1 MLEWGRSKEKPFL
14 QRRDADEKVRCF
26 SADRR
31 PADGR
36 MRGPSPC
43 SRGAAASG
51 APDLDT
57 IVQQSVDEAMAR
69 YEEEQRAKD
78 AEIEALKEQLAVLT
92 AQAEEGTSE
101 PAPEETTEPPESAP
115 AEGTTPES
123 EPDSQAE
130 TPGEPD
136 PEPLPPSDP
145 VSQKSAPSSSGQGFD
160 LKNLYPD
167 FVWEGLEEAEEESYT
182 ASQLTEEAEEA
193 IRLANQERENH
204 GLDPLPT
211 DSDLME
217 LAEIRAEEIQ
227 ESYSHTRPDGTD
239 VGAFRCG
246 ENIGRKTSASAQVN
260 SWMNS
265 EGHRTNILLDRYHHI
280 GAACY
285 QAENGNYYWVMVFS
299 LD

>member
-1 MLEWGRSKEKPFL
+1 MKKRTIAILVALMLLTGCGTQAPVPPPA
-14 QRRDADEKVRCF
+14 ADT
-26 SADRR
+26 
-31 PADGR
+31 
-36 MRGPSPC
+36 
-43 SRGAAASG
+43 
-51 APDLDT
+51 PDMES
-57 IVQQSVDEAMAR
+57 IIQQSVDEAVREKMKK
-69 YEEEQRAKD
+69 YEEEQLKKD
-78 AEIEALKEQLAVLT
+78 EEIARLKGQLEELT
-92 AQAEEGTSE
+92 SQ
-101 PAPEETTEPPESAP
+101 PEIPPEDTETEPPAQESQ
-115 AEGTTPES
+115 S
-123 EPDSQAE
+123 EAVSSQAE
-130 TPGEPD
+130 VPSQPETVPSQ
-136 PEPLPPSDP
+136 PEPEPPPQSTP
-145 VSQKSAPSSSGQGFD
+145 APKKAASSSGQGFD

-167 FVWEGLEEAEEESYT
+167 FVWENLEEAEEESYT

-217 LAEIRAEEIQ
+217 LAEIRAVEIR
-227 ESYSHTRPDGTD
+227 EKYSHTRPDGTN

-246 ENIGRKTSASAQVN
+246 ENIGRKTSASAQVE

-265 EGHRTNILLDRYHHI
+265 EGHRANILLDRYYHI

>member
-1 MLEWGRSKEKPFL
+1 MKKRKVAILVALMLLAGCGTQAP
-14 QRRDADEKVRCF
+14 VPP
-26 SADRR
+26 
-31 PADGR
+31 PATDT
-36 MRGPSPC
+36 
-43 SRGAAASG
+43 
-51 APDLDT
+51 LDMEA
-57 IVQQSVDEAMAR
+57 IIQQSVDEAVQEKMKE
-69 YEEEQRAKD
+69 YEEEQRKKD
-78 AEIEALKEQLAVLT
+78 EEIARLKDQLEDLTSQPEVPPEESVAEP
-92 AQAEEGTSE
+92 
-101 PAPEETTEPPESAP
+101 PAPENQPEAVS
-115 AEGTTPES
+115 
-123 EPDSQAE
+123 SQAE
-130 TPGEPD
+130 APSQPETVPSQ
-136 PEPLPPSDP
+136 PEPEPPPQSTP
-145 VSQKSAPSSSGQGFD
+145 APKKAASSSGQGFD

-167 FVWEGLEEAEEESYT
+167 YVWGNLEEAEEESYT
-182 ASQLTEEAEEA
+182 ASQLTEEAAEA

-217 LAEIRAEEIQ
+217 LAEIRGEEIR

-265 EGHRTNILLDRYHHI
+265 DGHRANILLDRYHHI

>member
-1 MLEWGRSKEKPFL
+1 MKKKITVILLTIALLVGCGTQSPAISSA
-14 QRRDADEKVRCF
+14 ADT
-26 SADRR
+26 
-31 PADGR
+31 
-36 MRGPSPC
+36 
-43 SRGAAASG
+43 
-51 APDLDT
+51 PDMKTL
-57 IVQQSVDEAMAR
+57 IQHSVDEAIRERMEG
-69 YEEEQRAKD
+69 YEEEQRKKD
-78 AEIEALKEQLAVLT
+78 EEIARLKEQLEDLT
-92 AQAEEGTSE
+92 GQPEVPPEEPEEEPPATESQPE
-101 PAPEETTEPPESAP
+101 AIPTQPELPPQPEPELPPQSTPAPKKA
-115 AEGTTPES
+115 
-123 EPDSQAE
+123 
-130 TPGEPD
+130 
-136 PEPLPPSDP
+136 
-145 VSQKSAPSSSGQGFD
+145 APSSGGSFD
-160 LKNLYPD
+160 LKNMYPD
-167 FVWEGLEEAEEESYT
+167 YVWEGQMEEAEEETYT
-182 ASQLTEEAEEA
+182 AGQLTAEAEEA

-217 LAEIRAEEIQ
+217 LAEIRAEEIR

-239 VGAFRCG
+239 VGAYRCG

>member
-1 MLEWGRSKEKPFL
+1 MKKF
-14 QRRDADEKVRCF
+14 AVF
-26 SADRR
+26 VVT
-31 PADGR
+31 
-36 MRGPSPC
+36 
-43 SRGAAASG
+43 ASLLLAG
-51 APDLDT
+51 CTTQVPVPVETPPVEIPDIDT
-57 IVQQSVDEAMAR
+57 IIQQSVDKAMAQ

-78 AEIEALKEQLAVLT
+78 AEIEELRAQLEALTSQKEEAS
-92 AQAEEGTSE
+92 AEPVPEDA
-101 PAPEETTEPPESAP
+101 APQPESAP
-115 AEGTTPES
+115 AGETLAADAPASQGDTAEEPES
-123 EPDSQAE
+123 
-130 TPGEPD
+130 
-136 PEPLPPSDP
+136 LPPSKAAP
-145 VSQKSAPSSSGQGFD
+145 PKSNPSSSGSGQGFD

-167 FVWEGLEEAEEESYT
+167 YVWESLEEAEEESYT

-204 GLDPLPT
+204 GLDPLPVD
-211 DSDLME
+211 DSLMD
-217 LAEIRAEEIQ
+217 LAEIRAEEIR
-227 ESYSHTRPDGTD
+227 EEYSHTRPDGTN
-239 VGAFRCG
+239 VGAYRCG

>member
-1 MLEWGRSKEKPFL
+1 MKKFAVFVVTAALLLAGCTTQVPVPVETP
-14 QRRDADEKVRCF
+14 
-26 SADRR
+26 
-31 PADGR
+31 PAEI
-36 MRGPSPC
+36 
-43 SRGAAASG
+43 
-51 APDLDT
+51 PDIDT
-57 IVQQSVDEAMAR
+57 IIQQSVDKAMAQ

-78 AEIEALKEQLAVLT
+78 AEIEELKAQLEALTSQKEEAS
-92 AQAEEGTSE
+92 AE
-101 PAPEETTEPPESAP
+101 PVPEDTVPQPESAP
-115 AEGTTPES
+115 AGETSAADAPASQGDTAEAPES
-123 EPDSQAE
+123 
-130 TPGEPD
+130 
-136 PEPLPPSDP
+136 LPPSKAAP
-145 VSQKSAPSSSGQGFD
+145 PKSNPSSSGSGQGFD

-167 FVWEGLEEAEEESYT
+167 YVWESLEEAEEESYT

-204 GLDPLPT
+204 GLNPLPVD
-211 DSDLME
+211 DSLMD
-217 LAEIRAEEIQ
+217 LAEIRAEEIR
-227 ESYSHTRPDGTD
+227 EEYSHTRPDGTN
-239 VGAFRCG
+239 VGAYRCG